1 MTSGARFMLDT
12 DTVSFALR
20 GQGGVAAKLVGHAPS
35 EICLSAMALSEL
47 RFGAERRGSK
57 RLHRLIDT
65 FVMSVTVSSFDE
77 AAAAMFGRL
86 CARLESRGKPIGILD
101 TLIAAH
107 AMALNV
113 TLVTN
118 NTKHFAR
125 ISGLKTVNW
134 MSEAV

>member
-1 MTSGARFMLDT
+1 MTTARKFMLDT

-20 GQGGVAAKLVGHAPS
+20 GQGEVGSRLVEHAPS
-35 EICLSAMALSEL
+35 HLCLSAISLAEL
-47 RFGAERRGSK
+47 RFGADRRGSK

-65 FVMSVTVSSFDE
+65 FAISVPVVPFDE
-77 AAAAMFGRL
+77 TAAALFGRL
-86 CARLESRGKPIGILD
+86 CARLEARGKPIGSLD

-118 NTKHFAR
+118 NTRHFGR
-125 ISGLKTVNW
+125 VPGLKTVNW
-134 MSEAV
+134 FSDAG